1 MNNKFSILLAT
12 SLLVLSVVSCNT
24 NKNSQ
29 ESPASA
35 SERPARQ
42 GRPGGGTPPN
52 FSDLLDQMDANN
64 DLKLSEEEVQ
74 GPLKERFSTVDENGD
89 GFITAEEFANMPA
102 PARQGPPGGGRP

>member
-1 MNNKFSILLAT
+1 MNNKFSVLLAT

-35 SERPARQ
+35 GERPARQ

-52 FSDLLDQMDANN
+52 FSDLLDQMDTNK
-64 DLKLSEEEVQ
+64 DLKLSESEVQ
-74 GPLKERFSTVDENGD
+74 GRLKDQFSTADENGD

-102 PARQGPPGGGRP
+102 PQGGRPPRREP